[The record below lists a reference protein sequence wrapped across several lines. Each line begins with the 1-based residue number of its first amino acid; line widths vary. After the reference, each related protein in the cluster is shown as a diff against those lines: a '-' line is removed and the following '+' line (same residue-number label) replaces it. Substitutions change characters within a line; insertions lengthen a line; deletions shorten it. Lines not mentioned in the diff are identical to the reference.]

1 MSKPILTDS
10 SASGFN
16 IAKFNLNE
24 PQVRQPHVSRKCLV
38 SQRRLKGEFI
48 KAVPLQWLAPVVA
61 CPGKVLAVAL
71 AIWFQF
77 GRCKEK
83 PFKLTSA
90 ILKRFSVSR
99 KARYHG
105 LKELEKLGLI
115 TVQRQAGKNPV
126 VTVNFAQ

>member
-1 MSKPILTDS
+1 M
-10 SASGFN
+10 
-16 IAKFNLNE
+16 AKFNLNE
-24 PQVRQPHVSRKCLV
+24 HQVRQLHASRKRPV

-115 TVQRQAGKNPV
+115 TVQRQVGKNPV